1 MPWFLFGSYLVP
13 VWFSCLI
20 FAMTALQSNSIFIK
34 QGSTMDRRM
43 CSHFRIPPASLLAIQ
58 TVFGIFFVII
68 YDRCIVALARRITG
82 NIRGITVLQRIGIGM
97 LFSVLSMV
105 TAALTENLRTHV
117 ARTHGLLD
125 SPKTTIP
132 LSVFWLIPQFIL
144 MGIAE
149 VFTMIGLQEY
159 FYDQVPDSM
168 RSLGIAFYLSVLGV
182 SSFLGSLLVTIVEGV
197 TTRRGH
203 QGWLANNLN
212 RAKFDYFYW
221 LLAIL
226 SVINLSSYVCLS
238 RVYTYKNVKQ
248 ITFDMADSSEAVQEY
263 EGV

>member
-1 MPWFLFGSYLVP
+1 
-13 VWFSCLI
+13 
-20 FAMTALQSNSIFIK
+20 
-34 QGSTMDRRM
+34 
-43 CSHFRIPPASLLAIQ
+43 
-58 TVFGIFFVII
+58 
-68 YDRCIVALARRITG
+68 
-82 NIRGITVLQRIGIGM
+82 
-97 LFSVLSMV
+97 
-105 TAALTENLRTHV
+105 
-117 ARTHGLLD
+117 
-125 SPKTTIP
+125 
-132 LSVFWLIPQFIL
+132 
-144 MGIAE
+144 
-149 VFTMIGLQEY
+149 MIGLQEY

-212 RAKFDYFYW
+212 RAKFDYFYR

-263 EGV
+263 EVV